1 MRKLLEQMRTDC
13 NQFIKQR
20 DDLLMIAPCSDND
33 SGIALQ
39 VLRDI
44 EQADATHIFLLFADS
59 FTESD
64 PFVSV
69 AVERLKQQHSLACA
83 ALAEKGKEPL
93 PSMPAGLFHA
103 SHPPALRLRDA
114 ICFARSFVPREG
126 GHRLVWAMFPQQIA
140 NRREYL
146 RLVSTFVPLDGI
158 KPWMAGIRLIFRD
171 MVGTAEYAPGLTHAP
186 RTRLREWNL
195 GPAAV
200 ESSLQSD
207 AANKEL
213 SVDERMQSLFSLA
226 LLDYA
231 HNRGEAAIAK
241 FNVLLGHYQRT
252 GNNLMQAVIV
262 NGVGDVFHRQGDF
275 PAAQYWYECAVPMCA
290 AAKDPLA
297 MATVSKNLGDVSYK
311 LGRYAEAEQYYDG
324 LDKLC
329 AVTLDPGT
337 KIYALKCRGLSQE
350 MQDKYE
356 VAIASLE
363 AAALLSRN
371 MNFTPLLGE
380 NLEHLVRL
388 YRTIGR
394 DDQVARVEEE
404 LRRARLSEAK
414 P

>member
-1 MRKLLEQMRTDC
+1 
-13 NQFIKQR
+13 
-20 DDLLMIAPCSDND
+20 
-33 SGIALQ
+33 
-39 VLRDI
+39 
-44 EQADATHIFLLFADS
+44 
-59 FTESD
+59 
-64 PFVSV
+64 
-69 AVERLKQQHSLACA
+69 
-83 ALAEKGKEPL
+83 
-93 PSMPAGLFHA
+93 
-103 SHPPALRLRDA
+103 
-114 ICFARSFVPREG
+114 
-126 GHRLVWAMFPQQIA
+126 
-140 NRREYL
+140 
-146 RLVSTFVPLDGI
+146 
-158 KPWMAGIRLIFRD
+158 
-171 MVGTAEYAPGLTHAP
+171 
-186 RTRLREWNL
+186 
-195 GPAAV
+195 
-200 ESSLQSD
+200 
-207 AANKEL
+207 
-213 SVDERMQSLFSLA
+213 
-226 LLDYA
+226 
-231 HNRGEAAIAK
+231 
-241 FNVLLGHYQRT
+241 
-252 GNNLMQAVIV
+252 MQAVIV